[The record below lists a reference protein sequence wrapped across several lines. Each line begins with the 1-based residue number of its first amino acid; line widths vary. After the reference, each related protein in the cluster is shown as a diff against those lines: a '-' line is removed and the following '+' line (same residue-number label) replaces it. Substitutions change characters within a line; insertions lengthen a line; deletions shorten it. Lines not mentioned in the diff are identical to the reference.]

1 MEEERRR
8 GRKFEFKIYSH
19 THVHSPELIMD
30 STVLYVAV
38 SSISSLKPY
47 VGMIRLS
54 KSTISSNP
62 LRKEN
67 REDKNNLD
75 VHVYKE
81 IRGEGEV
88 HTLIVI

>member
-1 MEEERRR
+1 MSL
-8 GRKFEFKIYSH
+8 KYTH

-30 STVLYVAV
+30 STVLYVDD

-67 REDKNNLD
+67 REDKNNVD

-81 IRGEGEV
+81 IGERERV

>member
-8 GRKFEFKIYSH
+8 ERKVEFKIYSH

-30 STVLYVAV
+30 STVLYVDD

-47 VGMIRLS
+47 IGMIRLS

-67 REDKNNLD
+67 REDKIMWM
-75 VHVYKE
+75 YMY
-81 IRGEGEV
+81 IRR
-88 HTLIVI
+88 